1 MNERAAMDAR
11 LARRIAEKKSRLDSY
26 RPLDQGMVRRL
37 HEDFR
42 VEATY
47 HSNAIEGNTLT
58 LAETELVLEYGMTI
72 DGHPL
77 REHYEVTNHA
87 KAYDAMERLSRN
99 PIDLETVLFLHRL
112 VKAQI
117 DEDAGQLRT
126 GPVHIRGASFT
137 PHPAK
142 EVPLYLAQWVRWL
155 TSNQALAYEPVTRA
169 AIAHHDFESLHPFFD
184 GNGRVGRLLLNIML
198 IQEGYPPALVL
209 RDWRQ
214 RYIIALQ
221 HASAGNYHGIIDL
234 IGQAVELSLDRY
246 LQSCTDATA
255 HLLSMKELAAV
266 FETSVDYLG
275 QLARTG
281 KFDAKKRGS
290 YWYASVEAVAQY
302 FHEADEQPR
311 GRPRK
316 KPSTH

>member
-1 MNERAAMDAR
+1 MGEHVGMDAR
-11 LARRIAEKKSRLDSY
+11 LARRIAEKKKRLDSY
-26 RPLDQGMVRRL
+26 RPLDQGIVRRL

-77 REHYEVTNHA
+77 REHYEVTNYA
-87 KAYDAMERLSRN
+87 KAYDTMEHLARN
-99 PIDLETVLFLHRL
+99 PLDMETVLFLHRL
-112 VKAQI
+112 IKAQI

-126 GPVHIRGASFT
+126 GSVHIRGASFT
-137 PHPAK
+137 PPPAK
-142 EVPLYLAQWVRWL
+142 DVPRYLMQWIRWL
-155 TSNQALAYEPVTRA
+155 TSDQALGYDPVTRA

-198 IQEGYPPALVL
+198 IQDGYPPALVL

-214 RYIIALQ
+214 RYIKSLQ
-221 HASAGNYHGIIDL
+221 TASAGNYQGIIDL

-246 LQSCTDATA
+246 LQACTDATA
-255 HLLSMKELAAV
+255 HLLSMKELAPL
-266 FETSVDYLG
+266 FETSIDYLG

-281 KFDAKKRGS
+281 KFEAKKRGS

-302 FHEADEQPR
+302 FHEANEQPR

-316 KPSTH
+316 KPSTQ